1 MREVR
6 QVQTIDFA
14 ELSRLS
20 DVLDAR
26 KPYLEL
32 INGRKVRKVSP
43 KTRHSRLQMKLGTI
57 LDAWATGRGVVGT
70 EWRFWLVPTG
80 EERTSLVPDVAYV
93 SNERF
98 NRLDGD
104 AREMPPFAP
113 DIAVEIRSPGDRAS
127 NVQRKIELYLAHG
140 STLVIDVDPQTRRIV
155 LHDASTMS
163 VLPEGDRFE
172 HAAVPG
178 LTFDVRALFASVE

>member
-1 MREVR
+1 
-6 QVQTIDFA
+6 VQTIDFG

-20 DVLDAR
+20 DILDAR

-32 INGRKVRKVSP
+32 ISGRKVRKVSGRM
-43 KTRHSRLQMKLGTI
+43 RHSRLQLEFAVR
-57 LDAWATGRGVVGT
+57 LHDWAADKGVVGI
-70 EWRFWLVPTG
+70 EWRFWLIPAG
-80 EERTSLVPDVAYV
+80 EERTSLVPDVAYL

-98 NRLDGD
+98 NRLEGD

-113 DIAVEIRSPGDRAS
+113 DIVVEIRSPGDRAS

-140 STLVIDVDPQTRRIV
+140 SALVIDVDPLTRTIA
-155 LHDASTMS
+155 LHDTSTMR
-163 VLPEGDRFE
+163 VLREGDRFE
-172 HAAVPG
+172 HAAAPG

>member
-32 INGRKVRKVSP
+32 IGGRKVRKVSGR
-43 KTRHSRLQMKLGTI
+43 TRHSRLHGEFAVKLHE
-57 LDAWATGRGVVGT
+57 WAADKGVVGI
-70 EWRFWLVPTG
+70 EWRFWLIPAG

-98 NRLDGD
+98 NRLEGD

-127 NVQRKIELYLAHG
+127 NVQRKNRALSGTRLDARHRRQPADPDDRTPRRVGDEGAPRGRPLRTCG
-140 STLVIDVDPQTRRIV
+140 RSRIDV
-155 LHDASTMS
+155 
-163 VLPEGDRFE
+163 
-172 HAAVPG
+172 
-178 LTFDVRALFASVE
+178 